1 MATLRRANEND
12 ADKSEYFGLPP
23 IKIFF
28 FGLETLP
35 KMTQFIFY
43 FYIGGL
49 KKYMVSGVTF
59 PLNVT

>member
-23 IKIFF
+23 IKKF
-28 FGLETLP
+28 FGGIGNTSKNDSIHCL
-35 KMTQFIFY
+35 FF
-43 FYIGGL
+43 IGGL
-49 KKYMVSGVTF
+49 KKYMVSGATF